1 MRKLFSIL
9 CASLVALAMQATMVT
24 KEYDLSDLTKQQEST
39 TWSANE
45 LTVTTGWDGIAHDY
59 GEYPYNAE
67 DYTELTL
74 ELAST
79 SEVGVYLAIQYS
91 DNSTS
96 DKTINAGSLIARIPL
111 SSSSIKRIDIKLTAA
126 GSATI
131 SRLYFSKVIG
141 KETVTNLFTGSKT
154 FNWNWNHRILIPN
167 TAFASIHEGDRI
179 QFTYTSGA
187 SGQCQVR
194 VQNLGNENNQLAET
208 GEYAAITQNQAEP
221 ANFSFVLRAEDIEKV
236 KQNGLYF
243 HGNGYTITNIELY
256 TYAAQMMVETEL
268 NRGEE
273 TIDWNAHWEHTS
285 FPVLSEGDEL
295 RVVLSANNGEGNY
308 QIYFKYDWE
317 NEHAIAVTGI
327 DATLP
332 KVYSVVLT
340 AEQATAINTA
350 GKLFVNGTG
359 VTLSRFSIAQPMS
372 IYDESILW
380 SGEQAVTNDWEGNV
394 TIAKEASADIK
405 EGNIICVQ
413 LSAVGGDH
421 ADDQVL
427 LKYGDSWTDF
437 SPAAN
442 YLFQANSAVAPM
454 TVEIPVTAKMRDQL
468 RGNKLVVTGKDFT
481 MTHVFIKEGTPVN
494 TNSHFVTVTSAG
506 MATLV
511 LPFDVPSLPDGV
523 QAYNLTYNG
532 DATIWA
538 EEVSSL
544 TADKPVLI
552 VAAEGEYE
560 FVSEEGASDD
570 ISGKTGTF
578 ANGALIGTYTA
589 IDPLAKQTGSAYNY
603 VLNNGTDGV
612 AFYQVLD
619 DGCSVPPYRAYLSC
633 AYNANVPQA
642 GMPPR
647 KSMRIVFHT
656 KETTGLG
663 EVQGDN
669 VQSTKVF
676 ENGVLYIKHN
686 GIKYN
691 IQGQLCK

>member
-1 MRKLFSIL
+1 MRKFFSIL

-45 LTVTTGWDGIAHDY
+45 LTVTNGWHGIAHDY

-79 SEVGVYLAIQYS
+79 SEVGVNLAIRYS

-141 KETVTNLFTGSKT
+141 KETVTNLFTGSNT
-154 FNWNWNHRILIPN
+154 FDWNWNHRILIPN

-194 VQNLGNENNQLAET
+194 VQNLGDENNQLTET
-208 GEYAAITQNQAEP
+208 GAYAAITQNQVES

-243 HGNGYTITNIELY
+243 HGNAYTITSIDLHTYAELFMEEIELAHGSE
-256 TYAAQMMVETEL
+256 TLNWGETWKQTSLPTLAA
-268 NRGEE
+268 
-273 TIDWNAHWEHTS
+273 
-285 FPVLSEGDEL
+285 GDEL
-295 RVVLSANNGEGNY
+295 HATVCAVNGSNNY
-308 QIYFKYDWE
+308 QLNFKYGWNAGQQITVE
-317 NEHAIAVTGI
+317 GV
-327 DATLP
+327 DATVP
-332 KVYSVVLT
+332 KLYTITLT
-340 AEQATAINTA
+340 AEQAAAINSA
-350 GKLFVNGTG
+350 GQLFLYGTG
-359 VTLSRFSIAQPMS
+359 VTLSRFAIAQPRS
-372 IYDESILW
+372 IYTALYH
-380 SGEQAVTNDWEGNV
+380 GEKAIDWTGLFF
-394 TIAKEASADIK
+394 EASNFSGLTVGDRLCANVSAIGDM
-405 EGNIICVQ
+405 GSYPQ
-413 LSAVGGDH
+413 LYFDANYES
-421 ADDQVL
+421 
-427 LKYGDSWTDF
+427 F
-437 SPAAN
+437 SPEAHYNFSAN
-442 YLFQANSAVAPM
+442 NAAPM
-454 TVEIPVTAKMRDQL
+454 AVSYPVTSEMISLLQTNGL
-468 RGNKLVVTGKDFT
+468 RVKGQHCTITEVYVQDAEPTTVSYKLP
-481 MTHVFIKEGTPVN
+481 ISN
-494 TNSHFVTVTSAG
+494 AR

-511 LPFDVPSLPDGV
+511 LPFDVPSLPSGV
-523 QAYNLTYNG
+523 QAYDLTNDG
-532 DATIWA
+532 SEDIVAT
-538 EEVSSL
+538 EVYAV

-552 VAAEGEYE
+552 VADENAEGYE
-560 FVSEEGASDD
+560 FDSEEGASDD
-570 ISGKTGTF
+570 ISGKAGTYR
-578 ANGALIGTYTA
+578 NGALVGTYRR
-589 IDPLAKQTGSAYNY
+589 IDPLYGDDGEGGNY
-603 VLNNGTDGV
+603 HYILQKHDEEV

-619 DGCSVPPYRAYLSC
+619 ETCYVLPYRAYLSC

-642 GMPPR
+642 GMLPR